1 MIDMMKFLKL
11 LCMYSCKETSQ
22 LTSDAQ
28 ERPLSL
34 SEKFGVYIHLLICK
48 PCVNFNK
55 HLKFMRKATLSAK
68 DKVSIKPDI
77 GMSDSARDRIRQQL
91 NQKESS

>member
-11 LCMYSCKETSQ
+11 LGMYSCKEASR
-22 LTSDAQ
+22 LISDAQ

-34 SEKFGVYIHLLICK
+34 VEKFSLYIHLLICES
-48 PCVNFNK
+48 CVNYNK
-55 HLKFMRKATLSAK
+55 HLKFIRKAIISAG
-68 DKVSIKPDI
+68 DKVSMKPDI

>member
-1 MIDMMKFLKL
+1 M
-11 LCMYSCKETSQ
+11 
-22 LTSDAQ
+22 TSDAQ

-34 SEKFGVYIHLLICK
+34 VEKFGLYTHLLICES
-48 PCVNFNK
+48 CANYNE
-55 HLKFMRKATLSAK
+55 HLKFIQKAIISAK
-68 DKVSIKPDI
+68 DKVSMKPDI